1 MNPMV
6 KSVEPQRDHIL
17 LLTFDNGDVRLFD
30 VKPYLD
36 KGVFRALQREE
47 LFDQAEV
54 VAGSVEWPG
63 EIDLSHDTL
72 FVRSQILASET
83 A

>member
-1 MNPMV
+1 MNPLV
-6 KSVEPQRDHIL
+6 KSVEPRRDHIL
-17 LLTFDNGDVRLFD
+17 RLTFDNGDVRLFD
-30 VKPYLD
+30 VRPYLD

-72 FVRSQILASET
+72 FLRSQILAPET